1 MISKAQQRRRAKQ
14 LEQLARIRGQERKK
28 HFEEGGTL
36 VEWRGGTRTVTTDRK
51 KQRNK
56 RACRGKQWSS

>member
-14 LEQLARIRGQERKK
+14 LEHLARIRGQERKK

-56 RACRGKQWSS
+56 RACRGKQWK